1 MLELQ
6 EIVRQLTERD
16 SVVIQ
21 GNVYKVDNVVYISD
35 LETLKTRLLLKSTSG
50 ENKIVIDVDIFA
62 KIYKRQ
68 ISADKKGQFNL
79 MDWCLEDEMQA
90 LLDEEG
96 YLDNIISQLS
106 ELKYRKG
113 YDEFLKDITKL
124 LDELKDKK
132 ETIRKNIQGVTDD
145 LVMIAEACAGEYHR
159 CDDEIDSYIREY

>member
-1 MLELQ
+1 
-6 EIVRQLTERD
+6 
-16 SVVIQ
+16 
-21 GNVYKVDNVVYISD
+21 
-35 LETLKTRLLLKSTSG
+35 
-50 ENKIVIDVDIFA
+50 
-62 KIYKRQ
+62 
-68 ISADKKGQFNL
+68 

-113 YDEFLKDITKL
+113 YGEFLKDITKL

-145 LVMIAEACAGEYHR
+145 LVMTAEACAGEYHR
-159 CDDEIDSYIREY
+159 RDDDIDSYIREY

>member
-1 MLELQ
+1 
-6 EIVRQLTERD
+6 
-16 SVVIQ
+16 
-21 GNVYKVDNVVYISD
+21 
-35 LETLKTRLLLKSTSG
+35 
-50 ENKIVIDVDIFA
+50 
-62 KIYKRQ
+62 
-68 ISADKKGQFNL
+68 
-79 MDWCLEDEMQA
+79 MDWRFEDEMRA

-145 LVMIAEACAGEYHR
+145 LVMIAEACAGEYHSR
-159 CDDEIDSYIREY
+159 DDDIDPYIREY